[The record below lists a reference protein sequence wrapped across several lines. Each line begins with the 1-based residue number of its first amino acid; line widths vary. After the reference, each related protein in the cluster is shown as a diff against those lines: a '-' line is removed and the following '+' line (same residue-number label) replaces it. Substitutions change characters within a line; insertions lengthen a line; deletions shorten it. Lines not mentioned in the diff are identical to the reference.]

1 MTLRRS
7 FRWIFTECEGENT
20 IHMQTEIVYTTCW
33 KSHGQKLINDVI
45 RLAVKHANH
54 KQQTARD
61 VAHRRKTNLA
71 GNIEEI

>member
-1 MTLRRS
+1 
-7 FRWIFTECEGENT
+7 
-20 IHMQTEIVYTTCW
+20 MQTEIVYTTCW
-33 KSHGQKLINDVI
+33 KSHGQKFINDVI